1 MTGPGPGKIPLKAR
15 VHLLGSRLVEVPADV
30 YLHVK
35 GYSLARVT
43 HLDIEDPLLNKII
56 PPSSHKYLKI
66 IGLPT
71 GFRILLKNIIK
82 INVNKESILVNSID
96 IHCSEL
102 SDLLS
107 SGESTIA
114 YVGGKNGGIFIGFKK
129 MYVEKLEKK
138 AIKMGV
144 RPL

>member
-1 MTGPGPGKIPLKAR
+1 M
-15 VHLLGSRLVEVPADV
+15 LGSRLVEVPADV